1 LKDKLGVLA
10 FCLAFALPFGGV
22 GAGAAYVIYH
32 TVKDGIRAQDWVRVK
47 ADLQGFGPGTI
58 SYQYM
63 VDGKR
68 YHGDRLGTNILG
80 GTDDIDDFHDRVRE
94 HLSAAQSENKPIT
107 VWVNPDAPSE
117 SMFDRDIRWKL
128 MLFASVFAL
137 AFGGVGVGAI
147 AFAIASLL
155 PKKAVDKVKNS
166 QVSGVGTIWVF
177 AFFWNVISMPIAIL
191 ALPEMLAEGNW
202 IGLLILIFPL
212 IGVLLLWGAI
222 QATWQLFRR
231 GGANLVLES
240 GQATMGEAF
249 AGHVA
254 FGRKVKAGENF
265 RVRLEAV
272 KESGSSDERAAWSKE
287 IQARVTDA
295 GGGPRLAFR
304 FETPKQVPTA
314 GDSALQWR
322 LDVISSTRAAD
333 VHYKFPVAIA
343 EPEEEEEGEQAPAF
357 AMVDEPMPVAL
368 GPGFEKVEEM
378 LSGAG
383 VKLTS
388 KQMEFVRQVSPE
400 NREKVAKLVSMG
412 PALRKIVW
420 WGVVIFIVLQFVP
433 GIIMLLS
440 GD

>member
-1 LKDKLGVLA
+1 MKDKFQILL

-22 GAGAAYVIYH
+22 GAGASYVIYH

-80 GTDDIDDFHDRVRE
+80 GTDDVDDFHDRVRE
-94 HLSAAQSENKPIT
+94 HLSAAKAENKPIT
-107 VWVNPDAPSE
+107 VWVNPDNPSE

-128 MLFASVFAL
+128 MMFASVFAL
-137 AFGGVGVGAI
+137 AFGGVGVGAVV
-147 AFAIASLL
+147 FAIASLL
-155 PKKAVDKVKNS
+155 PKAAVDKVKNS
-166 QVSGVGTIWVF
+166 QASGVGTIWVF

-191 ALPEMLAEGNW
+191 AVPDMLAEGNW

-240 GQATMGEAF
+240 DSPTMGQAL

-272 KESGSSDERAAWSKE
+272 KDLGTSSERPAWSKE
-287 IQARVTDA
+287 IQARVTDPGA
-295 GGGPRLAFR
+295 GPRLAFR

-314 GDSALQWR
+314 GDSELQWR

-333 VHYKFPVAIA
+333 VHYKFPLAMA
-343 EPEEEEEGEQAPAF
+343 EPEEEEEEAPAL

-388 KQMEFVRQVSPE
+388 KQMEVVRQISPE
-400 NREKVAKLVSMG
+400 HREWVAKLISKG
-412 PALRKIVW
+412 PLLRKILI
-420 WGVVIFIVLQFVP
+420 WGVVIYFVLQLVP
-433 GIIMLLS
+433 GTIALLLE
-440 GD
+440 